1 MRPVQNTRH
10 LVEACHQAHLS
21 SLTYV
26 IRACPISTL
35 QQVETARL
43 CPWLNFFGAEIHR
56 PGIGAALQG
65 IEATGIRNLRLV
77 GGDGMKAL
85 ARWFGENSLA
95 EILIQFPDP
104 FERERD
110 RPRRL
115 LQKDNVAILETVLRK
130 EGRLRCVTDS
140 AVFAE
145 HVRDILSEA
154 GWIDITTSTHVQ
166 TLPPPID
173 PLEPAEGTSS
183 KPSLNSKSEKA
194 GGKAEVEPDAHTRRF
209 PVDLN
214 VSNAS
219 EASVAVPLP
228 SPLRLP
234 TIRPTTPYETKGI
247 EEGRRIS
254 EVAFRPWP
262 T

>member
-1 MRPVQNTRH
+1 
-10 LVEACHQAHLS
+10 
-21 SLTYV
+21 
-26 IRACPISTL
+26 
-35 QQVETARL
+35 
-43 CPWLNFFGAEIHR
+43 
-56 PGIGAALQG
+56 
-65 IEATGIRNLRLV
+65 
-77 GGDGMKAL
+77 MKAL

-130 EGRLRCVTDS
+130 DGRLRCVTDS

-154 GWIDITTSTHVQ
+154 EWIEITTSTHVQ
-166 TLPPPID
+166 TL
-173 PLEPAEGTSS
+173 EPAGGTSS
-183 KPSLNSKSEKA
+183 APSLDSEMEKA
-194 GGKAEVEPDAHTRRF
+194 GGKAEPEPDAHTRRF

-219 EASVAVPLP
+219 EAAVVVPLP
-228 SPLRLP
+228 YPLRLP

-247 EEGRRIS
+247 EEGRRIN
-254 EVAFRPWP
+254 EVAFRPRP